1 MHFTGKVQEG
11 TLSWT
16 TDRWFLSAPVG
27 IPNPP
32 AVCCKKPRGGKIVGL
47 KAYAAAQNSIIGD
60 RNAAAGKVVFSVR
73 LVFLSKLVIMSDDDP
88 VGQYGKNFPQA
99 RKMLYEMSSQG
110 NSGNEKNVLL
120 RRRKISAMVNSR

>member
-1 MHFTGKVQEG
+1 MG
-11 TLSWT
+11 
-16 TDRWFLSAPVG
+16 R
-27 IPNPP
+27 
-32 AVCCKKPRGGKIVGL
+32 